1 MSTSTSYR
9 SNCFNLEISL
19 PSNKPERNKWP
30 NGLSILEDFITDE
43 EHEELVNFIRQY
55 SSTSFTR
62 IGWLLASDSCN
73 IYQQIRNVQ
82 HEILYLQLFNLRYD
96 EE

>member
-1 MSTSTSYR
+1 MSTSTSYC

-62 IGWLLASDSCN
+62 IGWLLVSDYLTFTNKLEMCN
-73 IYQQIRNVQ
+73 TRYYI
-82 HEILYLQLFNLRYD
+82 FNFSI
-96 EE
+96 

>member
-43 EHEELVNFIRQY
+43 EHEELVYFIRQY

-62 IGWLLASDSCN
+62 IGWLLASDSLTFTNKLEMCN
-73 IYQQIRNVQ
+73 TRYYI
-82 HEILYLQLFNLRYD
+82 FNFST
-96 EE
+96 

>member
-62 IGWLLASDSCN
+62 IGWLLASDSLTFMTFTNKLEMCN
-73 IYQQIRNVQ
+73 TRYYI
-82 HEILYLQLFNLRYD
+82 FNFST
-96 EE
+96 